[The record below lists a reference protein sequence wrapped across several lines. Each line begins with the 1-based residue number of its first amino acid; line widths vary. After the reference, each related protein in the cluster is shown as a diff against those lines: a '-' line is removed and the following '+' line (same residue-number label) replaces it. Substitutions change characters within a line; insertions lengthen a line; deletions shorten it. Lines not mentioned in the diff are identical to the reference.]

1 MLHWVP
7 HGNKWNTDLTFWLW
21 LLSLS
26 CSTAQLLPIT
36 FSEIILYI
44 LVIYIAKA
52 IPNQVL
58 CHLDR
63 SNGTA
68 FCWCVWPLK
77 SHQYGLLLA
86 FLFFPAFNTQGRIQA
101 HPGNLPL
108 CLKSLQT
115 CMAWRGSCSNNPIPP
130 DFLPYTPLHLHC
142 SVLLV
147 QWTFIIIF
155 SPMSC
160 LLSRGGSLV
169 EFSVYNFLVF
179 SPFITHPLS
188 PCTVKW
194 TACTIR
200 EKLYIPSQV
209 FVLLDNFL
217 SFVKRNVFA
226 ALEICFML
234 YRWLIYV
241 YMVTVLLGELF

>member
-147 QWTFIIIF
+147 RWTFIIIF
-155 SPMSC
+155 SPMS
-160 LLSRGGSLV
+160 V
-169 EFSVYNFLVF
+169 
-179 SPFITHPLS
+179 
-188 PCTVKW
+188 
-194 TACTIR
+194 
-200 EKLYIPSQV
+200 
-209 FVLLDNFL
+209 L
-217 SFVKRNVFA
+217 SFIPWRIISGIFS
-226 ALEICFML
+226 L
-234 YRWLIYV
+234 
-241 YMVTVLLGELF
+241 